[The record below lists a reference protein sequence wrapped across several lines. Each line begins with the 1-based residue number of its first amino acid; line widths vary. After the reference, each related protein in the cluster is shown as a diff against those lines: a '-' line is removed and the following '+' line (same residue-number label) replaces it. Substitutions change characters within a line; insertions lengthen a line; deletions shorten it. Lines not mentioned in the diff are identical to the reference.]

1 MRPWRLVE
9 TEGRLAGL
17 RSDSPEIMLA
27 MKAGFADAKPLS
39 MNRYKI
45 QLAQNTAVRA
55 IEMAA
60 QA

>member
-1 MRPWRLVE
+1 VE

-55 IEMAA
+55 IEMAV